1 MAKKIIRSIPAP
13 AISEADLE
21 AAYNEI
27 KGDYEGRIRNLF
39 AACDE
44 KRELYYRV
52 TAAVHYL
59 ITKLDEVS
67 SEISL
72 AHALAKQDGNR
83 PRMEALKF
91 FYDSIDSRR
100 ESLIEDIANAASG
113 ETADATIARMREE
126 AGASMLDIPEV
137 PSPESAPESAPAPAL
152 VEAPESA
159 PESAPEPALVE
170 APRKTKKAKP

>member
-1 MAKKIIRSIPAP
+1 MAKKIIRTIPAP
-13 AISEADLE
+13 PLSEAELE

-39 AACDE
+39 AACDD
-44 KRELYYRV
+44 KRGMYYRV

-59 ITKLDEVS
+59 ITKLDDVS

-91 FYDSIDSRR
+91 FYDSVDARR

-113 ETADATIARMREE
+113 EIADATIAKMREE
-126 AGASMLDIPEV
+126 SDVSLLEIPEV
-137 PSPESAPESAPAPAL
+137 P
-152 VEAPESA
+152 
-159 PESAPEPALVE
+159 EPAEE
-170 APRKTKKAKP
+170 AAEVPAETPAEPASEETQPDLSKPTRKTKRSKP